1 MTSFTSRQLYE
12 KAIAAPEYDRKTVML
27 FGLTLV
33 EILERIEFYDSR
45 IKSEEEYIYGFK
57 AGFEAG
63 KKYSERNSK

>member
-1 MTSFTSRQLYE
+1 MTSFTPRQLYE
-12 KAIAAPEYDRKTVML
+12 KAMAADDHDRKTIYI
-27 FGLTLV
+27 FGLTLA
-33 EILERIEFYDSR
+33 EIMKRIEFYDSR